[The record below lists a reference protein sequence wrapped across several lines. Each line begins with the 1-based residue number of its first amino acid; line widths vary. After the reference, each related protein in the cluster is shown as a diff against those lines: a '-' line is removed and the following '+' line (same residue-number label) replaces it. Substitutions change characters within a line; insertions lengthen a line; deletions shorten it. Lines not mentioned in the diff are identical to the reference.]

1 MNCRDAEPLLHAR
14 LDDELDVAGAIAV
27 DRHLTECRACA
38 AQYAALQ
45 NLKQEIA
52 AALPA
57 YPLPQRFE
65 QRLASRFGS
74 RRWSMSLGP
83 FAIGPWPGFATLA
96 VAAAGIAVLISL
108 FPMLRSA
115 RGSNAVAE
123 EILDNHLRALQP
135 GHLFDVESTDQHTV
149 KPWFQGK
156 TDFSPRVLDLTNDG
170 FVLVGGRLEVIHQQ
184 PAAAIVY
191 RRRQHVISL
200 YVLPSPAS
208 EGKPAL
214 EDLGGYHLLHWN
226 QDRMSYWAVSDV
238 DPGDLRDFASLV
250 DQVKGNNR

>member
-14 LDDELDVAGAIAV
+14 LDNELDVAGSMTV
-27 DRHLTECRACA
+27 DRHLSECRACA

-52 AALPA
+52 DAQPAYALPA
-57 YPLPQRFE
+57 DLARSLE
-65 QRLASRFGS
+65 SRLKSQETFLSRVWRNPWQS
-74 RRWSMSLGP
+74 VIALG
-83 FAIGPWPGFATLA
+83 G
-96 VAAAGIAVLISL
+96 AAACITALIVLLPLKRTANETSTIA
-108 FPMLRSA
+108 A
-115 RGSNAVAE
+115 

-135 GHLFDVESTDQHTV
+135 GHLFDVESSDQHTV

-156 TDFSPRVLDLTNDG
+156 TDFSPPVPDLTDDG

-200 YVLPSPAS
+200 YVVPSPGTDAKGTLQDS
-208 EGKPAL
+208 E
-214 EDLGGYHLLHWN
+214 GYHLLHWS
-226 QDRMSYWAVSDV
+226 QDNMSYWAVSDMATA
-238 DPGDLRDFASLV
+238 DLRDFMTLINQPTGKS
-250 DQVKGNNR
+250 R